1 MAKKTIPAKDNLFSN
16 LQEETELDAIQ
27 SLLRRTVSGQVSFKI
42 NPYDA
47 KNFFD
52 LGRVLIFLIDTYRDF
67 EKDDLIFFEEGLHR
81 VYTKHSRLAACSYG
95 CEIGRGLA
103 TNDSGN
109 GHKFFYCTTT
119 HDLDIFRFAIEGVIE
134 QAKVYLKETFKDRDL
149 ADISA
154 DYHDIDFSDLQKNFI
169 ENLYLEHLDAQIAKL
184 KENQED
190 LNSRLT
196 ASLEDFHK
204 ARKAGLSTDE
214 IAALR
219 QKGAALDEELSKVT
233 AEIEKLE
240 REKIKIEY
248 EIERRANESKT
259 KEEVAAARCTVKT
272 KRVAEKILDKL
283 KVQIMPSTECVE
295 MNEIFSKMIFNRTDA
310 QAQKILTGETRGFYE
325 KKRRKQKNGKV
336 KNAIVNFYSMKN
348 AEGYDDTTPLDEF
361 DRAVLGV
368 IVSEYLA
375 GNSYTT
381 IGIIYRALI
390 GKPGQGRNGGIVPYK
405 NQKEAIINS
414 VIKLMSKIV
423 DFSKFTEAYAQMKY
437 TDKQGNELKFGVENL
452 LSAGIVDAVVNG
464 QEMEGVI
471 YFKDQSPL
479 FDLAD
484 AKNQVIRYP
493 HELLNVPNQNNTP
506 LVITMKKYVMRRI
519 CEIKLHKNLTPTITF
534 ADVFKKC
541 RVNDNDSREQKRR
554 RRNYILEFV
563 AHLQE
568 KEFIKS
574 FAVFSKDGSIHGITF
589 TF

>member
-1 MAKKTIPAKDNLFSN
+1 MAKKSTPAPDNLFSN

-27 SLLRRTVSGQVSFKI
+27 SLLRRTVSGQVSFNI
-42 NPYDA
+42 NPYEA
-47 KNFFD
+47 KSFFD
-52 LGRVLIFLIDTYRDF
+52 FGRVLIFLIDTYKDF
-67 EKDDLIFFEEGLHR
+67 EKNNMVYYEDGLHKI
-81 VYTKHSRLAACSYG
+81 YTKLSRLAVCSDG

-119 HDLDIFRFAIEGVIE
+119 HDLNTFIFAIEGVIE
-134 QAKVYLKETFKDRDL
+134 RAKVYLKGTFEGRTL

-154 DYHDIDFSDLQKNFI
+154 DYPDTKFSVLQKNFI
-169 ENLYLEHLDAQIAKL
+169 ENLYLEYLDEQIAL
-184 KENQED
+184 MQENQED

-295 MNEIFSKMIFNRTDA
+295 MNEIFSKMIFNRTDE

-375 GNSYTT
+375 GNFYTT
-381 IGIIYRALI
+381 VNIIFRALI
-390 GKPGQGRNGGIVPYK
+390 GKVGQGDIHIKPYK

-414 VIKLMSKIV
+414 VIKLMSRIV

-541 RVNDNDSREQKRR
+541 RVADTKDRKEIMR
-554 RRNYILEFV
+554 RRNYILDFV
-563 AHLQE
+563 AHLLE
-568 KEFIKS
+568 KEFIKT
-574 FAVFSKDGSIHGITF
+574 FEVFSKNGSIHGITF